1 MRVLSTK
8 ELRDREVINV
18 CTGEKLG
25 YPTEFEIDVECASV
39 MSITVPKECGFF
51 SFGKREEY
59 VIPWCKIECIGEDT
73 ILLKVSEQELCSFI
87 SGKPRKKC

>member
-8 ELRDREVINV
+8 DLREREVINV

-25 YPTEFEIDVECASV
+25 FPCELEIDVDCGQV
-39 MSITVPKECGFF
+39 LSIIVPKCAGGLH
-51 SFGKREEY
+51 FGKKEEY

-73 ILLKVSEQELCSFI
+73 ILLKVNERELCDFLSC
-87 SGKPRKKC
+87 KHKKRC